1 MYVVSDNFIPN
12 MSWWN
17 MSDLLSTVMSLTED
31 YEEEGEGSK

>member
-12 MSWWN
+12 MS
-17 MSDLLSTVMSLTED
+17 DLLRTVMSLSED

>member
-17 MSDLLSTVMSLTED
+17 MSDLLTTVMSLSED
-31 YEEEGEGSK
+31 YAEEDEGSK